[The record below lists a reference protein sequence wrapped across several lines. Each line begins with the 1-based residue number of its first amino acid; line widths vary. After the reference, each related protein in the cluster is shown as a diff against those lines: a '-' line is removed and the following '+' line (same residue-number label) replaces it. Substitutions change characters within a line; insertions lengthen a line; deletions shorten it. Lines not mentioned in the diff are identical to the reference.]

1 MASTRERIM
10 DTAEG
15 FLRTGGYHGF
25 SFRDIATAV
34 EVKSASVHHH
44 FPTKED
50 LVMAVTERYHER
62 FMAALGE
69 PEGAGRTP
77 VARLRHY
84 GGVFLTAFLE
94 NRRTCLCGMLST
106 ESLHVP
112 ERVRERVQQTAQD
125 NLEWIEKAVLLPAR
139 KRSSKSTRAR
149 ALVMYC
155 SLEGAIHLAALRDD
169 ENAIKDVIASLAES
183 EFFLAK

>member
-1 MASTRERIM
+1 MSTTRERIM
-10 DTAEG
+10 DEAER

-50 LVMAVTERYHER
+50 LVLAVTERYHMR
-62 FMAALGE
+62 FMAALGD
-69 PEGAGRTP
+69 PDGAGRTP

-84 GGVFLTAFLE
+84 GGVFLTAFVE
-94 NRRTCLCGMLST
+94 SRRTCLCGMLST
-106 ESLHVP
+106 ESLHLP
-112 ERVRERVQQTAQD
+112 ERVREVVRQTAQD
-125 NLEWIEKAVLLPAR
+125 NLQWIEKAVLLPAG

-149 ALVMYC
+149 ASVIYC
-155 SLEGAIHLAALRDD
+155 AMEGAIHLAALRDD
-169 ENAIKDVIASLAES
+169 ENVLKDVIASLAER
-183 EFFLAK
+183 EFADAK